1 MAAALLLFFIFYLAV
16 IIFFIGAYWKIFVK
30 AGKPGWACIIPIYSA
45 IVLLEIIKKPT
56 WWVFMFFIPF
66 VNIYYAIVAT
76 NELSKAFG
84 KDTGFT
90 VGLVLLPFIFYPIL
104 GYGSAE
110 YLLDKDNELNEIGLA
125 QD

>member
-30 AGKPGWACIIPIYSA
+30 AGKPGWACIIPIYSG
-45 IVLLEIIKKPT
+45 IVMLEIIKKPL
-56 WWVFMFFIPF
+56 WWFFMFFIPF

-125 QD
+125 QE